1 MAKEKRRNEGNEDSI
16 ERAGTKEGAGTG
28 LGRRRLGREREAVE
42 RQVAAGRDADGV
54 ALDAG
59 SPDRV
64 LARNSKRWSSL
75 AFATRRRRFGKR

>member
-1 MAKEKRRNEGNEDSI
+1 MR
-16 ERAGTKEGAGTG
+16 
-28 LGRRRLGREREAVE
+28 REREAME
-42 RQVAAGRDADGV
+42 RQVAAGRDDEAVVLGIDPADGV